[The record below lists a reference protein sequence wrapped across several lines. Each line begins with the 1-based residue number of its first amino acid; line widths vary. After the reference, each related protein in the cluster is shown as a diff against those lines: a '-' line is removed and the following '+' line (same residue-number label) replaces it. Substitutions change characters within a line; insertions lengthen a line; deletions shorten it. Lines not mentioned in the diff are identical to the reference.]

1 MPIHPVKHSARLQ
14 LKIKDLTKNELEAKM
29 QEQLTLLKQ
38 LRVTVLETFI
48 SKNSWCYVTVVKE
61 IVFKASSLMA
71 MKAPTEKC
79 E

>member
-1 MPIHPVKHSARLQ
+1 MHPVKDSARLQ
-14 LKIKDLTKNELEAKM
+14 LETKDLTKDDFEAKM
-29 QEQLTLLKQ
+29 QEQLTFLKQ
-38 LRVTVLETFI
+38 LRVKVHQTCI

-71 MKAPTEKC
+71 MKTSTEKC

>member
-1 MPIHPVKHSARLQ
+1 M
-14 LKIKDLTKNELEAKM
+14 KDEFEAKM

-38 LRVTVLETFI
+38 LRVTVHQTWIL
-48 SKNSWCYVTVVKE
+48 KNSWCYVTVVKE

-71 MKAPTEKC
+71 MKASTENC